1 MAVIRP
7 SLSSCTTGFHA
18 MICTIRRVLMFAC
31 LLFVSLSADAANA
44 AETMSDNI
52 VRRLGLEQAWQ
63 RQIQVPAG
71 ASSIVDQ
78 QLHVGKTEPREYV
91 ELVAT
96 MTRPASD
103 KNSAEKE
110 ETYTKVLLRIA
121 TDQVARNG
129 NPIGKAE
136 AERQAKNE
144 LRRLTHR
151 GIKAELSTRTIP
163 RIRLYTISNDGTV
176 DCRDA
181 ENGLPIWM
189 VRVGDRQLGYAKIGI
204 DDDFVTVINGGNLI
218 KLDATDGTE
227 LTSIRTTTQPLY
239 GAIHAG
245 DYSLVPTIRN
255 GIEGYPLK
263 DPSRDTFSELVDG
276 LALAPPRK
284 SPTSSKIA
292 WGTNSGFV
300 YVMESQGSP
309 SILFRLNT
317 DGIVSG
323 RIAAASGDLFY
334 FGSETGQ
341 VYGLRATRVGDVLWS
356 RPYGEPFYD
365 APLVIGEQVLIRS
378 TYGNL
383 YSLGTSDGMMT
394 WTYTVPN
401 VDQLLGALDGKAYA
415 RSLSGGLLVID
426 LESGK
431 TILKT
436 SEIQPS
442 QLLPNSLSNRLYLVG
457 KTGAVQCL
465 RSAGAFVPQ
474 LNAGAASAKPVS
486 TETEPMEKEPAGSS
500 AAFASQDKAKDPFG
514 GGAASTTDAGN
525 DPFGG
530 AAADPFGGG
539 GDAMAD
545 PFGGGDGDGKDP
557 FADPFGN

>member
-1 MAVIRP
+1 M
-7 SLSSCTTGFHA
+7 
-18 MICTIRRVLMFAC
+18 IRRVLMLAC
-31 LLFVSLSADAANA
+31 VLLASFSADSANA

-52 VRRLGLEQAWQ
+52 ARRLGLEQAWQ

-78 QLHVGKTEPREYV
+78 QLHVENTEPREYV
-91 ELVAT
+91 EIVST
-96 MTRPASD
+96 MTPPASD
-103 KNSAEKE
+103 KNSTKTDSTEKK

-121 TDQVARNG
+121 TDQVGRNG
-129 NPIGKAE
+129 KPIGKAE
-136 AERQAKNE
+136 AERQANNE

-151 GIKAELSTRTIP
+151 GVKAKLSSRTVP
-163 RIRLYTISNDGTV
+163 RIRLYTMSDDGTL

-181 ENGLPIWM
+181 ESGLPIWM

-204 DDDFVTVINGGNLI
+204 DDEFITVINGGNLI

-227 LTSIRTTTQPLY
+227 LSSVRTTTQPLY

-276 LALAPPRK
+276 LTLAPPRK

-300 YVMESQGSP
+300 YVMESEGSP

-323 RIAAASGDLFY
+323 RIAAASGDLFF

-341 VYGLRATRVGDVLWS
+341 VYGLHATRVGDVLWS

-365 APLVIGEQVLIRS
+365 APFVVDDQVLIRS

-383 YSLGTSDGMMT
+383 YSLRTSDGMMT

-401 VDQLLGALDGKAYA
+401 VDQLLGACDGKAYA

-426 LESGK
+426 LDSGK

-436 SEIQPS
+436 NEIQPS
-442 QLLPNSLSNRLYLVG
+442 QLIPNSLTDRIYLVG

-465 RSAGAFVPQ
+465 RTAGSFVPK
-474 LNAGAASAKPVS
+474 LNAGANSAKPRS
-486 TETEPMEKEPAGSS
+486 TETESMEEEPAGPSS
-500 AAFASQDKAKDPFG
+500 AFASQDKAE
-514 GGAASTTDAGN
+514 

-530 AAADPFGGG
+530 AAPDGGSDPFGGAGADPFGGG

-545 PFGGGDGDGKDP
+545 PFGGGDGDDKDP